1 MEWGWSKFLS
11 NNQQLEEGHESL
23 IKGKMKLNYYNK
35 VLKTKR
41 DLPIFSNK
49 NKSAF
54 LINF

>member
-1 MEWGWSKFLS
+1 MEGGWSKILS

-23 IKGKMKLNYYNK
+23 IKGKMKVNYYNK
-35 VLKTKR
+35 VLKTKT
-41 DLPIFSNK
+41 IFSNK